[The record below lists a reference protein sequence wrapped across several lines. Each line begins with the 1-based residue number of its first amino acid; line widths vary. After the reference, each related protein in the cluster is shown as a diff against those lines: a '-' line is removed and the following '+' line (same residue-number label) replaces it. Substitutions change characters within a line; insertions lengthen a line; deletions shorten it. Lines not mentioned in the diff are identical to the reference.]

1 MSRRSSRS
9 SISDGELILDCKA
22 AYREVLD
29 DIRKDITSKSVLLQA
44 LQETGRNPTERVLK
58 KYWRSDTEGLS
69 FDDFVDICRK
79 EPVTSEEEIMKAFRK
94 IDTNGDGFLSLEEL
108 FKIMTSKGEKM
119 TRQEVREIIDEVDEN
134 GDGKLDFKERKFYY
148 EQFCNMN
155 KNTADQLRQQNRKRL
170 ERMERGDRKS
180 KKSENF
186 SDSKRGDAASMG
198 SQISVKSNSSQRTFS
213 DRPMSARSGKSISS
227 QRSSRKKMGS
237 TASIKSEFSVED
249 GGTSDS
255 KRMGSSS
262 SLRSDSTLKAAE
274 HEEED
279 AMEEIPEDVD
289 EDDDDDDDIQ
299 TSMTRASDAKRHSI
313 QSTGSSFKRS
323 TDSELGSRSSLMSS
337 RGSSVHSFKTRQD
350 PTTEVGL
357 GQTVTDDLTTSPRTK
372 PAASV
377 RRLAEADTAS
387 GLHSSSVS
395 LRKSTG
401 SEFGSQMQ
409 RGMNKSSASVR
420 QSLDAEKE
428 SIVQQSLTGSSA
440 SLRKSVNTR
449 SKSNVGSSASI
460 RESIDEELESN
471 AQKSIRGSS
480 TSLRSLKVEQ
490 ESSTQKNISGSS
502 TSLRRSQDAGFG
514 SQVTVKS
521 KQAVKPVFFSSEEE
535 SNRRREDDEEEI
547 DEDVDDEEEVIPT
560 SARRRSSASKSDLS
574 SSYKSRHKSSG
585 ELTHGSHASLRSG
598 EKDPNSTPVPA
609 QRKTLSRSLLA
620 EDDMPRPSPRSNKK
634 GQSVKHV
641 PASKL
646 GHLADEPK
654 NKRDWA
660 HTSSKGCFFIDD
672 DDGLMTHTYRLN
684 LTEKSKVWITIQPT
698 TTKKMIIGDT
708 TPIDTMLLIAR
719 KRPDSEGRSVVGFTE
734 KRDGKGKYGVMCE
747 LKAGTYN
754 ILPFTTGCH
763 LRARHSDSST
773 ETPLVRKDK
782 DGKTAI
788 TKAFKKALQEIF
800 ELCDL
805 DNNGCL
811 SRDEFTWFT
820 MRTSGD
826 KVTDDEWD
834 VVEETVELENGEIT
848 EAGFVKLNEME
859 ADDVDDDISDLWVT
873 LQSMGYNKDL
883 FIDEACPFKL
893 DVFAEGCDDAEVGL
907 TCTGIE
913 TINND
918 MIIETVLE
926 QDEGVKIK
934 GMRDLNMYTYAND
947 TRSTVVLD
955 NRSNS
960 RVKMTMDCTSSKNCK
975 INQSHEDYNIT
986 LDPHEKQIAHHM
998 MPMDETLDWTPRCVE
1013 AITK

>member
-198 SQISVKSNSSQRTFS
+198 SQISVKSNSSQR
-213 DRPMSARSGKSISS
+213 
-227 QRSSRKKMGS
+227 
-237 TASIKSEFSVED
+237 
-249 GGTSDS
+249 
-255 KRMGSSS
+255 
-262 SLRSDSTLKAAE
+262 
-274 HEEED
+274 
-279 AMEEIPEDVD
+279 
-289 EDDDDDDDIQ
+289 
-299 TSMTRASDAKRHSI
+299 
-313 QSTGSSFKRS
+313 
-323 TDSELGSRSSLMSS
+323 
-337 RGSSVHSFKTRQD
+337 
-350 PTTEVGL
+350 
-357 GQTVTDDLTTSPRTK
+357 
-372 PAASV
+372 
-377 RRLAEADTAS
+377 
-387 GLHSSSVS
+387 
-395 LRKSTG
+395 
-401 SEFGSQMQ
+401 
-409 RGMNKSSASVR
+409 
-420 QSLDAEKE
+420 
-428 SIVQQSLTGSSA
+428 
-440 SLRKSVNTR
+440 
-449 SKSNVGSSASI
+449 
-460 RESIDEELESN
+460 
-471 AQKSIRGSS
+471 
-480 TSLRSLKVEQ
+480 
-490 ESSTQKNISGSS
+490 
-502 TSLRRSQDAGFG
+502 
-514 SQVTVKS
+514 
-521 KQAVKPVFFSSEEE
+521 
-535 SNRRREDDEEEI
+535 NRRREDDEEEI

-585 ELTHGSHASLRSG
+585 ELTHGSHASLRSAGMSGSRRSLLSVG

>member
-274 HEEED
+274 H
-279 AMEEIPEDVD
+279 
-289 EDDDDDDDIQ
+289 
-299 TSMTRASDAKRHSI
+299 
-313 QSTGSSFKRS
+313 
-323 TDSELGSRSSLMSS
+323 
-337 RGSSVHSFKTRQD
+337 
-350 PTTEVGL
+350 
-357 GQTVTDDLTTSPRTK
+357 
-372 PAASV
+372 
-377 RRLAEADTAS
+377 
-387 GLHSSSVS
+387 
-395 LRKSTG
+395 
-401 SEFGSQMQ
+401 
-409 RGMNKSSASVR
+409 
-420 QSLDAEKE
+420 
-428 SIVQQSLTGSSA
+428 
-440 SLRKSVNTR
+440 
-449 SKSNVGSSASI
+449 
-460 RESIDEELESN
+460 
-471 AQKSIRGSS
+471 
-480 TSLRSLKVEQ
+480 
-490 ESSTQKNISGSS
+490 
-502 TSLRRSQDAGFG
+502 
-514 SQVTVKS
+514 
-521 KQAVKPVFFSSEEE
+521 
-535 SNRRREDDEEEI
+535 RRREDDEEEI

-585 ELTHGSHASLRSG
+585 ELTHGSHASLRSAGMSGSRRSLLSVG

>member
-198 SQISVKSNSSQRTFS
+198 SQISVKSNSSQRT
-213 DRPMSARSGKSISS
+213 
-227 QRSSRKKMGS
+227 
-237 TASIKSEFSVED
+237 
-249 GGTSDS
+249 SDS

-274 HEEED
+274 H
-279 AMEEIPEDVD
+279 
-289 EDDDDDDDIQ
+289 
-299 TSMTRASDAKRHSI
+299 
-313 QSTGSSFKRS
+313 
-323 TDSELGSRSSLMSS
+323 
-337 RGSSVHSFKTRQD
+337 
-350 PTTEVGL
+350 
-357 GQTVTDDLTTSPRTK
+357 
-372 PAASV
+372 
-377 RRLAEADTAS
+377 
-387 GLHSSSVS
+387 
-395 LRKSTG
+395 
-401 SEFGSQMQ
+401 
-409 RGMNKSSASVR
+409 
-420 QSLDAEKE
+420 
-428 SIVQQSLTGSSA
+428 
-440 SLRKSVNTR
+440 
-449 SKSNVGSSASI
+449 
-460 RESIDEELESN
+460 
-471 AQKSIRGSS
+471 
-480 TSLRSLKVEQ
+480 
-490 ESSTQKNISGSS
+490 
-502 TSLRRSQDAGFG
+502 
-514 SQVTVKS
+514 
-521 KQAVKPVFFSSEEE
+521 
-535 SNRRREDDEEEI
+535 RRREDDEEEI

-585 ELTHGSHASLRSG
+585 ELTHGSHASLRSAGMSGSRRSLLSVG